1 MFQGKASRTQSTVD
15 SRCCGQPRGKDLE
28 PVIARVHNSGVLEKK
43 LFALKV
49 ARLDFLGLIPPN
61 FEH

>member
-1 MFQGKASRTQSTVD
+1 MSNLTKLHFTHEIFRNFTCVITILVKFDIHLHGL
-15 SRCCGQPRGKDLE
+15 PREIRD
-28 PVIARVHNSGVLEKK
+28 
-43 LFALKV
+43 FKV

>member
-1 MFQGKASRTQSTVD
+1 MLK
-15 SRCCGQPRGKDLE
+15 PKDWGYSNMDALIRALGD
-28 PVIARVHNSGVLEKK
+28 VIEVSNN
-43 LFALKV
+43 LFSPLYILKV